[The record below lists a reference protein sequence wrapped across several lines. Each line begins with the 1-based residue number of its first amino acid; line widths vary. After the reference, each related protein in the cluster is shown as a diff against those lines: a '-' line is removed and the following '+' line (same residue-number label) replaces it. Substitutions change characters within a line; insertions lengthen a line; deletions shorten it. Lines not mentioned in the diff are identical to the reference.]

1 MKEVYTGGNTFFVSG
16 TGYSPIGDFLSD
28 KNIPINPNNYHA
40 LTECL
45 ICGLACNDSDLI
57 QNETYWEARGD
68 PTEVALI
75 VSALKGGIK
84 HADLDAL
91 PRIDTI
97 PFESHLQF
105 MATLHRNSGNNVVY
119 VKGALERILGM
130 CSHHMD
136 AQSDQVELSKLD
148 LANLYSIAEKM
159 EQKGLR
165 VLAFAK
171 KVIPQNLE
179 KIRIADVDS
188 GLTFLGF
195 QAMLDPPRPEVIDAI
210 RECQN
215 AGITVK
221 MITGDSLNTAINIG
235 QQVGLNKNGK
245 LRAITGRELEQYS
258 DAELAEV
265 ASKTDVF
272 ARVLPDQ
279 KFALVKALQS
289 RGNIVAMTGDGVND
303 APALKQADIGI
314 AMGIS
319 GTEVTKEASDIVLT
333 DDNFASIKSAV
344 EEGRRTLDTL
354 IKFIVWT
361 LPTNFG
367 EGMIVLAAI
376 FMGMTLPITPV
387 QILWVNMT
395 TAITLGMM
403 LIFEPKEYDIMKR
416 PPRNPKSPIL
426 NRTLMIRIVLVSS
439 IIMLSAFV
447 LFQTELE
454 SGTPVEEARTITV
467 NTVVMIEIFYL
478 FNCRS
483 LNKSMFSIGLFSNRW
498 ILIGVGIMLAL
509 QTIFTY
515 LPVMNELFDT
525 RPISFES
532 WMKILGIA
540 AATFV
545 IIEIEKRI
553 SGRLKIAPKR

>member
-1 MKEVYTGGNTFFVSG
+1 
-16 TGYSPIGDFLSD
+16 LSD
-28 KNIPINPNNYHA
+28 KNIRINPKDHYA
-40 LTECL
+40 LAECL

-57 QNETYWEARGD
+57 QNKMQWAARGD

-75 VSALKGGIK
+75 VSALKGQITST
-84 HADLDAL
+84 DLEAL

-105 MATLHRNSGNNVVY
+105 MATLHKNSGSNIVY

-130 CSHHMD
+130 CSHRMD
-136 AQSDQVELSKLD
+136 AKSNQVGLSESDLV
-148 LANLYSIAEKM
+148 NLYLIAEKM

-171 KVIPQNLE
+171 KEIPQSFE
-179 KIRIADVDS
+179 KIEIADVNS

-221 MITGDSLNTAINIG
+221 MITGDGLNTAINIG
-235 QQVGLNKNGK
+235 EQIGLNRKGK
-245 LRAITGRELEQYS
+245 LRAITGRELERYS
-258 DAELAEV
+258 EAELVEV

-289 RGNIVAMTGDGVND
+289 KGNIVAMTGDGVND

-319 GTEVTKEASDIVLT
+319 GTEVAKEASDIVLT

-376 FMGMTLPITPV
+376 FMGMILPITPV
-387 QILWVNMT
+387 QILWINMT
-395 TAITLGMM
+395 TAIALGMM

-416 PPRNPKSPIL
+416 PPRDPKSSIL
-426 NRTLMIRIVLVSS
+426 TFTLGIRIVLVSS

-454 SGTPVEEARTITV
+454 NGTSIEEARTIAV

-498 ILIGVGIMLAL
+498 ILMGVGVMLML
-509 QTIFTY
+509 QIILTY

-525 RPISFES
+525 RPISFEL
-532 WMKILGIA
+532 WMKILGVA
-540 AATFV
+540 AATF
-545 IIEIEKRI
+545 IIVEIEKRV
-553 SGRLKIAPKR
+553 SGRFKITSKG